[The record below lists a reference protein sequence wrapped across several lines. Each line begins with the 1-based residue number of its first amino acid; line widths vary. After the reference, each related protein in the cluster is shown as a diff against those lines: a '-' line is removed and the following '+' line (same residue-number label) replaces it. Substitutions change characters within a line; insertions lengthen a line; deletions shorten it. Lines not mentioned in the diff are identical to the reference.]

1 MILRGE
7 SLKCCAIVRK
17 QPRSGGYTVEL
28 PDLPEVSAMGTT
40 EQEALTALSR
50 RLNAHLDRLRS
61 SDQPLPAFRDA
72 ADIPPTPG
80 ELCRV
85 IVLIASSATS
95 AGPPSR

>member
-17 QPRSGGYTVEL
+17 RPHGGGYAVEL
-28 PDLPEVSAMGTT
+28 PDLPGPSAIGTT
-40 EQEALTALSR
+40 EQEALTALSH

-61 SDQPLPAFRDA
+61 SDQPLPAFREA

-85 IVLIASSATS
+85 IVLIASPTPAL
-95 AGPPSR
+95 PK